1 MQHFLAGSRVVQ
13 LACVVHN
20 NNSGIALNI
29 AINSRK
35 LTARTT
41 GRGNLIYFSFL
52 IENPARTIT
61 YFPASA
67 LSLSRGLILK
77 QPDIPLRLDSSL
89 SIRSFCGFFY
99 VWIRYHIKIPRGL
112 RVTLFRDW
120 WSAVGRDLKT
130 LIDSAQLNI
139 SRWHQLITQCDAVS
153 LFFFKF

>member
-1 MQHFLAGSRVVQ
+1 MAGRFAMQHFLAGSRVVQ

-67 LSLSRGLILK
+67 LSLPGA
-77 QPDIPLRLDSSL
+77 DIETAGYP
-89 SIRSFCGFFY
+89 IAIG
-99 VWIRYHIKIPRGL
+99 
-112 RVTLFRDW
+112 
-120 WSAVGRDLKT
+120 
-130 LIDSAQLNI
+130 Q
-139 SRWHQLITQCDAVS
+139 
-153 LFFFKF
+153 